1 MADVELRLEQESLFV
16 GSYTPMEVV
25 IDSGSGLTLD
35 DLEFAVTSGLAG
47 GLVSTARPP
56 EWDPE
61 KPPVL
66 MLLAGYEPGT
76 HRIEVTVGGSIVG
89 EAKFEVLGSWTDDT
103 AGPPLWF
110 SGRPDAE
117 LAGAAWGGGP
127 GGPQN
132 IGISPQTGTRRIAI
146 LFVDTS
152 SQRYTT
158 DGPTMQGHRDRWMD
172 EVIDGVTAS
181 GQTRSTRA
189 FYQEVSYGVLDL
201 TAQVFGPVSLP
212 DDWDTY
218 FNTDGTPKGSYFQA
232 AITAGD
238 GLIDYSQIDTVLCV
252 AQSVLDGT
260 GAITKSAWPY
270 ASIGRWGPYT
280 TSDGNLNLG
289 VSSMPNEWGVMGN
302 REIHETFAHELGHN
316 LGLGDQYTP
325 TVSGRN
331 PGGWEMMHDDDVFPH
346 FSAAH
351 RMMLG
356 WIQASWV
363 RTFNFA
369 TSGAP
374 LDQTVELHAIEL
386 GSPPAGRSSA
396 VEVRIG
402 DGLNYYFEYR
412 NGEPPQIGD
421 RTLPTDNRVLGTDV
435 ASPPYI
441 PPFARPTVLMLPAD
455 GDDSGAVIN
464 NGGFYKELDASPFP
478 VEFRADVSGID
489 GTSADLRIRYGAN
502 GRPDPSIRPW
512 PASPSR
518 PWQSPDIEIRN
529 AKNAADASWANVPW
543 LGNPNTVVA
552 KVKNGGT
559 VLAPQVRVNFSV
571 KDYTIGGAPEA
582 FLGWDVRDIPA
593 GATVEFS
600 TNWVPPASGHYC
612 IVVRIP
618 LYIDPNVPT
627 IVEMTELNN
636 IAQSNYDRFN
646 TATSSPSTRE
656 VTTIAVG
663 NPYDR
668 ATRVWIIGQQTN
680 PLYRTYLE
688 HTWLL
693 LEPGEVRH
701 VGVMVEFSLDPNRL
715 DLVPEDAKRF
725 DRQLEKFVRIPNDV
739 GLHSFAE
746 DPTDDPRHALEMMG
760 GAGLMVTTGRATR
773 IDDFVNDG
781 PVILGVVVT
790 TADGKGVPEGAVVV
804 TVAADPDQPE
814 DFVTM
819 TAKVEDGW
827 FSVIAPGREDAGS
840 RARPVRERLAER
852 AERKELGRLGPF
864 DRLKNVELFR
874 PSRAWRVMRVEYLG
888 APGFAPSAV
897 GWTDR
902 R

>member
-1 MADVELRLEQESLFV
+1 MADVELTIEQETLFV
-16 GSYTPMEVV
+16 GAFTPVEVA
-25 IDSGSGLTLD
+25 IDSSSGLTID
-35 DLEFAVTSGLAG
+35 DLEFAVTTGLAG
-47 GLVSTARPP
+47 GLVSTAREVKP
-56 EWDPE
+56 DPE
-61 KPPVL
+61 RRPRV

-76 HRIEVTVGGSIVG
+76 HVLEVSAGGSVVS
-89 EAKFEVLGSWTDDT
+89 EAKFEVIGTWNDDK

-110 SGRPDAE
+110 SGRPDSD

-127 GGPQN
+127 NGPQN
-132 IGISPQTGTRRIAI
+132 ISISPQLGTRRIAI
-146 LFVDTS
+146 LLVDTS

-158 DGPTMQGHRDRWMD
+158 DGPTLQGHRDRWMN
-172 EVIDGVTAS
+172 ELINGVTAS

-189 FYQEVSYGVLDL
+189 FYQEVSFGGLDIS
-201 TAQVFGPVSLP
+201 AQVFGPVSLTN
-212 DDWDTY
+212 DWDTY

-238 GLIDYSQIDTVLCV
+238 GLIDYSQTDTVLCV

-260 GAITKSAWPY
+260 GAVTTSAWPY

-289 VSSMPNEWGVMGN
+289 VASMPNEWGVVGN

-325 TVSGRN
+325 AVAGRN
-331 PGGWEMMHDDDVFPH
+331 PGGWEMMHNDDSFPH
-346 FSAAH
+346 FGVAH

-356 WIQASWV
+356 WIQPSWV

-374 LDQTVELHAIEL
+374 LDQTVELHAIER

-412 NGEPPQIGD
+412 NGEAPQIGD
-421 RTLPTDNRVLGTDV
+421 RSLPTDNRVLGTDV

-441 PPFARPTVLMLPAD
+441 PPFSRPTVLLLPAD
-455 GDDSGAVIN
+455 GDDDGTVLD
-464 NGGFYKELDASPFP
+464 NGDFYREVDASPFP

-512 PASPSR
+512 PASSSR
-518 PWQSPDIEIRN
+518 RWQSPDIEVRN

-571 KDYTIGGAPEA
+571 KDYTVGGAPEA
-582 FLGWDVRDIPA
+582 FLGWDIRDIPA
-593 GATVEFS
+593 GGTVEFT
-600 TNWVPPASGHYC
+600 TNWVPPTSGHYC

-636 IAQSNYDRFN
+636 VAQSNYDRFN

-656 VTTIAVG
+656 STTIAVG
-663 NPYDR
+663 NPYDK
-668 ATRVWIIGQQTN
+668 ATRVWIIAQQSN

-688 HTWLL
+688 HTWLQ
-693 LEPGEVRH
+693 LEPGEVRQVVVLLEH
-701 VGVMVEFSLDPNRL
+701 SLDPEKP
-715 DLVPEDAKRF
+715 DFVPEDARPF
-725 DRQLEKFVRIPNDV
+725 ERQFEKYIRVANDV
-739 GLHSFAE
+739 GFHAYAE

-760 GAGLMVTTGRATR
+760 GAGLMVTTGRATK
-773 IDDFVNDG
+773 IDDFSNDG
-781 PVILGVVVT
+781 PVITGRVVT
-790 TADGKGVPEGAVVV
+790 TDERKDVPEGVVLV
-804 TVAADPDQPE
+804 TVSEDPDAPE
-814 DFVTM
+814 AFVTM
-819 TAKVEDGW
+819 STHVKDGQ
-827 FSVIAPGREDAGS
+827 FQVVVSGREFE
-840 RARPVRERLAER
+840 PVRKRPDRENR
-852 AERKELGRLGPF
+852 GRLGAI
-864 DRLKNVELFR
+864 DRLKNPERFR
-874 PSRAWRVMRVEYLG
+874 NTPPWRVMRAEYLG
-888 APGFAPSAV
+888 APGFAPCEV
-897 GWTDR
+897 DWTR
-902 R
+902 RHD